1 MTAGAIRSPPRAAA
15 GAWPLA
21 NGGHAMRSRQR
32 GITFIG
38 FAIIAAM
45 VGLIGYAG
53 LKLTPVYLE
62 NMKIKK
68 ILNDVKSELDGQ
80 GTTPQRIRVAIDK
93 RINIEMIY
101 GLKGRD
107 FEIEK
112 SPGGFTVAARYER
125 AEEFIGNV
133 SLLVTFDDEVEIR
146 L

>member
-1 MTAGAIRSPPRAAA
+1 
-15 GAWPLA
+15 
-21 NGGHAMRSRQR
+21 MRSRQK

-38 FAIIAAM
+38 FALIAAM
-45 VGLIGYAG
+45 IGLIGFAG

-62 NMKIKK
+62 NMKIKR

-80 GTTPQRIRVAIDK
+80 GPTPQRIRVAIDK
-93 RINIEMIY
+93 RINIEMVY

-112 SPGGFTVAARYER
+112 SANGFTVAARYER
-125 AEEFIGNV
+125 AETFLANV